1 MDAPRKRLSRKAI
14 RAMAWGAGAVAFAFP
29 WAALRLV
36 PAPKAGAQAARPQV
50 VVVPA
55 GSRVIVTTGAPSGS
69 TGVTVV
75 RAKGATT
82 APAVTT
88 TGASVP
94 VVR

>member
-1 MDAPRKRLSRKAI
+1 
-14 RAMAWGAGAVAFAFP
+14 MAWGAGAVAFALP
-29 WAALRLV
+29 WAALRSV
-36 PAPKAGAQAARPQV
+36 PAPKAGSQAARAQV

-55 GSRVIVTTGAPSGS
+55 GSRVLVTANPPSGS

-75 RAKGATT
+75 RTKGAPT